1 MRLKEKCHLMMNVS
15 EKNIADGFVR
25 VFQNAKYKDKTSY
38 IAAQVILHE
47 LGHALMHNSQ
57 HKTYASLFEYWVEE
71 ALANKIALNYL
82 YLASIRLGM
91 NKLF

>member
-1 MRLKEKCHLMMNVS
+1 
-15 EKNIADGFVR
+15 
-25 VFQNAKYKDKTSY
+25 
-38 IAAQVILHE
+38 
-47 LGHALMHNSQ
+47 MHNSQ

-82 YLASIRLGM
+82 YLASIRFGM